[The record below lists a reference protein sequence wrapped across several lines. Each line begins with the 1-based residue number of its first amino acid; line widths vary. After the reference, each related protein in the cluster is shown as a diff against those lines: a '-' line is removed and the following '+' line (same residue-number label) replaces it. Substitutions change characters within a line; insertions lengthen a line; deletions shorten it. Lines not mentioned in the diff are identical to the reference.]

1 MLLKGSNKMEN
12 KQVQVKLP
20 KYQKIAADIASK
32 IIEQKYLVG
41 EKIYARSSLAS
52 QYGVSSETARRA
64 IAVLQDL
71 EIVETTKGSGV
82 TIKSYEKAAQFV
94 HQFLE
99 VQSIYQVQLEMLES
113 IKRQKNELNLLQET
127 TEQLVNRTERFKSVN
142 PFVPFQVEMKE
153 DSPYLSQSIGTI
165 NFWQNTMATIVGIR
179 RGTELIISP
188 GPYATFELN
197 DIIYFIGNDE
207 CIDRVQ
213 KFLYPK

>member
-1 MLLKGSNKMEN
+1 MMEN
-12 KQVQVKLP
+12 KKVQVKQP
-20 KYQKIAADIASK
+20 KYQKIAADIASRIVEK
-32 IIEQKYLVG
+32 KYLVG

-71 EIVETTKGSGV
+71 EIVEATKGSGV
-82 TIKSYEKAAQFV
+82 MIKSYEKAAQFV

-99 VQSIYQVQLEMLES
+99 VQSVYQVQLEMLES
-113 IKRQKNELNLLQET
+113 IKRQKNELEVLQET
-127 TEQLVNRTERFKSVN
+127 TERLVSRTERFKSIN
-142 PFVPFQVEMKE
+142 PFVPFQVELNE
-153 DSPYLSQSIGTI
+153 DTPYLSQSIGTI

-179 RGTELIISP
+179 RGDELIISP
-188 GPYATFELN
+188 GPYATFEQG
-197 DIIYFIGNDE
+197 DMIYFIGNDE